1 MNDISSK
8 ISDLLNSPEGLDKI
22 RQAAQSIL
30 GDDGE
35 KKAEGALN
43 GIDLNNLSLPEGI
56 FENIGNI
63 QNIMRIAGL
72 LNNKKEDS
80 RVNLL
85 LALKPHLSEERG
97 QRIDKAVSMLKI
109 ASLLPILKE
118 EGLLNSLG
126 GIL

>member
-22 RQAAQSIL
+22 SQAAQSIL

>member
-8 ISDLLNSPEGLDKI
+8 ISDLLNSPDGLDKI
-22 RQAAQSIL
+22 RQAAKSIL
-30 GDDGE
+30 GEDGE
-35 KKAEGALN
+35 KNTAETSES
-43 GIDLNNLSLPEGI
+43 IDLSNLSLPDGI

-85 LALKPHLSEERG
+85 LALKPHLSEERAL
-97 QRIDKAVSMLKI
+97 RIDKAVSMLKI